1 MLPRAVFLL
10 SLTSC
15 LLFFASAETE
25 NAKPVVRYG
34 SNTEFA
40 RQYISA
46 ARNRGPPNLRGDAGP
61 EVDYKYAY
69 EEEGHEPYPSR
80 GQNIQST
87 QGADRN
93 SYVND
98 IDELLESLREPNSE
112 RPGITSVEIEQEPKG
127 PGMSTSSSLNY
138 DRLNNMVDIEQ
149 DRRKPKGPGTMSAS
163 PSLNYD
169 RFGNMVDIEQDR
181 RKPKGPGTMS
191 AYPSLKYDRFGNIVD
206 IEQDRR
212 KPKGPGTMSASP
224 SLNYDRFGNMVD
236 IEQDRRK
243 PKGPGTMSAYP
254 SLKYDR
260 FGNMVD
266 IEQDRRKPKGPGT
279 MSASPSLNYDR
290 FGNMVDIE
298 QDRRKPK
305 GPGTMSAYP
314 SLNYDRFGNM
324 VDIEQDRRKPKGPG
338 TMSAYPSLK
347 YDRFG
352 NMVDIEQDRRKPK
365 GPGTMSAYP
374 SLHYDRFG
382 NMVDIEQDRRK
393 PKGPGTMSAYP
404 SLNYDRFGNMVDIEQ
419 DRRKLKGPGMLASPS
434 MGYGRFV
441 NVERGPKM
449 PDSYSSNYGRV
460 DIEHYNQKLKGSPA
474 GYAYHGRYGEVEQNR
489 RKLKGPG
496 LVDYKYNDVDIQ
508 QDRRK
513 PIGPWVMPQS
523 YGRAD
528 TSSDAP
534 KQRQSVHPARYYDYL
549 RRQQNTAYMN
559 EIADLD
565 SSDYTPPRRQK
576 GDYGKFMERIAESDV
591 RYILG
596 PSHNAY
602 EQGTARQTAIPKAPV
617 VHFPDREMAWETGME
632 RGSLSEQQGSFVQRQ
647 HANEPHSLQT
657 PGYKP
662 GEFMIQRQDNPEG

>member
-1 MLPRAVFLL
+1 MPPRAVFLL

-46 ARNRGPPNLRGDAGP
+46 ARNRGAPNLRGDAGP

-69 EEEGHEPYPSR
+69 EEEGYEPYPSR

-87 QGADRN
+87 QGADR
-93 SYVND
+93 SSFVND

-138 DRLNNMVDIEQ
+138 DRLNSIVDIEQ
-149 DRRKPKGPGTMSAS
+149 DRRKPKGPGTMSTSSSLNYDRLNSIVDIEQDQRKPKGPGTMSASPSLNYDRFGNIVDIEQYRRKPKGPGTMSAS

-169 RFGNMVDIEQDR
+169 RFGNMVDIEQYR

-191 AYPSLKYDRFGNIVD
+191 ASPSLNYDRFGHMVD

-224 SLNYDRFGNMVD
+224 SLN
-236 IEQDRRK
+236 
-243 PKGPGTMSAYP
+243 
-254 SLKYDR
+254 YDR

-338 TMSAYPSLK
+338 
-347 YDRFG
+347 
-352 NMVDIEQDRRKPK
+352 
-365 GPGTMSAYP
+365 
-374 SLHYDRFG
+374 
-382 NMVDIEQDRRK
+382 
-393 PKGPGTMSAYP
+393 
-404 SLNYDRFGNMVDIEQ
+404 
-419 DRRKLKGPGMLASPS
+419 MLASPS

-441 NVERGPKM
+441 NMERGPKM
-449 PDSYSSNYGRV
+449 PDSYSNNYGRV
-460 DIEHYNQKLKGSPA
+460 DIEHYNRKLKGSPA
-474 GYAYHGRYGEVEQNR
+474 GYAYHGKYGEVEQDR

-523 YGRAD
+523 HGRAD
-528 TSSDAP
+528 SSSDAS
-534 KQRQSVHPARYYDYL
+534 KQRQSVHPAHYYDYL
-549 RRQQNTAYMN
+549 RRQQNTAYMAN
-559 EIADLD
+559 LD
-565 SSDYTPPRRQK
+565 SSDYAPPRRQK
-576 GDYGKFMERIAESDV
+576 GDYGKYMERITESD
-591 RYILG
+591 ILD

-602 EQGTARQTAIPKAPV
+602 EQGTARQTAVPEASV
-617 VHFPDREMAWETGME
+617 THFPDHEMAWETEME

-647 HANEPHSLQT
+647 HVNELYSLRT

-662 GEFMIQRQDNPEG
+662 GEFMIQHQDNPEG